1 MNLRAKIYIV
11 DDDRAV
17 RESLR
22 LILEVAGY
30 TVHSFSTAEAFLEAY
45 DDEWHGCLLLD
56 VRMPGMSGLELQKQ
70 LANRGLTLPIIFISG
85 HADVPTSVSAMRAG
99 AEDFLEKPFRKEQLL
114 ERIHEALSRDEQLRA
129 EREGRSSALKRM
141 ALLTPREREVMALVV
156 AGKSNKEIGRLL
168 GTSHRTVD
176 VQRARVMEKMRT
188 GTPQEL
194 TALAV
199 RFGLCDTQ
207 QE

>member
-1 MNLRAKIYIV
+1 MNEQPTVYIV

-17 RESLR
+17 RDSLN
-22 LILEVAGY
+22 LILRASGLTAQGY
-30 TVHSFSTAEAFLEAY
+30 ASAEAFLEAY
-45 DDEWHGCLLLD
+45 QDDGPGCLLLD
-56 VRMPGMSGLELQKQ
+56 VRMPGMNGLELQRSLGQ
-70 LANRGLTLPIIFISG
+70 RHITLPIIFISG

-114 ERIHEALSRDEQLRA
+114 KRVREALRRDEQQRA
-129 EREGRSSALKRM
+129 EREARCEILQRLAQ
-141 ALLTPREREVMALVV
+141 LTPREREVMALVIE
-156 AGKSNKEIGRLL
+156 GKSNKEIGRLL

-194 TALAV
+194 TALAIRFDLLSV
-199 RFGLCDTQ
+199 RSD
-207 QE
+207 